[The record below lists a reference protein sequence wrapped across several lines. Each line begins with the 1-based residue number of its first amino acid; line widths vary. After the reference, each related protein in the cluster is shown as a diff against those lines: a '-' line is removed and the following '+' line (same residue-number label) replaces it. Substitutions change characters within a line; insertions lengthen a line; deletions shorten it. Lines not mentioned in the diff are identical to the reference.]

1 MVPDFEHL
9 SISKFE
15 ERPDYVEIRKF
26 LVHVGIGYIG
36 EKSKNQKVV
45 GVDGNPYEVVS
56 VVIEMEK
63 IQ

>member
-1 MVPDFEHL
+1 M
-9 SISKFE
+9 K

-26 LVHVGIGYIG
+26 LVHVGIGYLG